1 MHSLIRSKGFIWLS
15 NSHMQ
20 IFYWA
25 LAGRHFELKQYATWP
40 AQRVTCRLAAATS
53 QRRSRSWC
61 RGVALLTHAA
71 QSAAPPAQRHQRS
84 ALLRWTDRRNA
95 RSGARG
101 AEAAP
106 LTCHWPIAP
115 RETPALLRSHEAVL
129 TGHRWG
135 AVPREEWP
143 TDEKEVRSPQP
154 RGAACGVSRA
164 AHSPCCRAG
173 GGDPQ
178 GLRGRRDG

>member
-84 ALLRWTDRRNA
+84 ALLRWTDRRTH
-95 RSGARG
+95 
-101 AEAAP
+101 EAALGGRGSATHLP
-106 LTCHWPIAP
+106 LAH
-115 RETPALLRSHEAVL
+115 
-129 TGHRWG
+129 
-135 AVPREEWP
+135 
-143 TDEKEVRSPQP
+143 
-154 RGAACGVSRA
+154 RA
-164 AHSPCCRAG
+164 A
-173 GGDPQ
+173 
-178 GLRGRRDG
+178 

>member
-40 AQRVTCRLAAATS
+40 AQRVTCRLAAAAS

-71 QSAAPPAQRHQRS
+71 QSAAPPAQRVAALDRS
-84 ALLRWTDRRNA
+84 AHA
-95 RSGARG
+95 RRG
-101 AEAAP
+101 AKAPEAAP
-106 LTCHWPIAP
+106 LPCHWPIAP
-115 RETPALLRSHEAVL
+115 RETPALPRSHEAAR

-143 TDEKEVRSPQP
+143 TDEKEVRPPQP

-164 AHSPCCRAG
+164 AHSPCRRAG

-178 GLRGRRDG
+178 GLCGRRDG